1 MKRKKKKEVLGGAG
15 VPFLRSRQLYKE
27 YEIIKNKN

>member
-1 MKRKKKKEVLGGAG
+1 MKRKKEEVLGGAG
-15 VPFLRSRQLYKE
+15 EPFLISRQLYKE